1 MPSPRLPIDAPRAVG
16 RLYFAVQALAGAL
29 WWILVPTVPVVRHA
43 TLGGLDPLWTAV
55 LDLPLFVLASAL
67 AAAGLRWAVAVVTP
81 WTLLVT
87 LGMVGYATVTGLAG
101 AGALA
106 MIGASAGSLSAAML
120 LLWGRIPVE
129 RAMVGPMAFRPA
141 RRTEG
146 SVPLLATLA
155 QMLAFW
161 ALFLLVIPGPIA
173 FAERRWGLSLD
184 LPPTATS
191 GLSVAGIVLVIAAS
205 ALGVWSAVTMAQLGR
220 GTPLPGAMA
229 HHLVIAGPYRLIR
242 NPMAVAGIAQ
252 GAGVGLILGSW
263 MVLLYTVAGGVLWH
277 VLVRPP
283 EERDLAERF
292 GQEYER
298 YRARVRCWLPRI

>member
-1 MPSPRLPIDAPRAVG
+1 MPFPRPPIDVPRAVG

-29 WWILVPTVPVVRHA
+29 WWVLVPTVPAVRRA
-43 TLGGLDPLWTAV
+43 TLGGLDPMWTAV

-67 AAAGLRWAVAVVTP
+67 AAAGQRWAVAVATS

-87 LGMVGYATVTGLAG
+87 LGMAGYSTVTGQAG

-106 MIGASAGSLSAAML
+106 MISASAGSLGAAML
-120 LLWGRIPVE
+120 LRWGRIPVE
-129 RAMVGPMAFRPA
+129 RVMVGPMAFRPA

-146 SVPLLATLA
+146 SAPLVATLA

-161 ALFLLVIPGPIA
+161 TLFLLVIPVPIA
-173 FAERRWGLSLD
+173 FAERRWGLSLA
-184 LPPTATS
+184 LPPTVAS
-191 GLSVAGIVLVIAAS
+191 IVGGAGIVLVVAAS
-205 ALGVWSAVTMAQLGR
+205 GFGVWSAVTMAQVGR

-252 GAGVGLILGSW
+252 GAGVGLMLGSW
-263 MVLLYTVAGGVLWH
+263 MVLSYAVAGGVLWH
-277 VLVRPP
+277 VLVRPV

-298 YRARVRCWLPRI
+298 YRAHVRCWLPRA